1 METIFVFT
9 HAVMIICLIGVIF
22 ISVSSSCSDEQ
33 AIKPSVISNLVL
45 KIKSIHITPNSLY
58 RTAAGLLAI
67 FIR

>member
-9 HAVMIICLIGVIF
+9 HTIMTVCLIGICMAA
-22 ISVSSSCSDEQ
+22 SSPDSNEQ
-33 AIKPSVISNLVL
+33 ATQGSVIPNLVL
-45 KIKSIHITPNSLY
+45 KIKSIRITSASFY

>member
-9 HAVMIICLIGVIF
+9 HTVMIICLIGVIF
-22 ISVSSSCSDEQ
+22 MSVSFPDDNGQ
-33 AIKPSVISNLVL
+33 ATKRSVISNLVL

>member
-9 HAVMIICLIGVIF
+9 HTIMAICLIGICMA
-22 ISVSSSCSDEQ
+22 VSSPDSDEQ
-33 AIKPSVISNLVL
+33 TTQGAVISNLVL
-45 KIKSIHITPNSLY
+45 KIKSIHVPSASFY